1 MELVEYDRHRRTVDT
16 QAGEIGYAEF
26 GTGRT
31 ALFVHG
37 VGTGGSLWRNVISAL
52 EGERRCLAVDLPLH
66 GRTPA
71 APGQD
76 YSLTGLAASVEAFC
90 VALGLTDID
99 LVGQDTGGAV
109 AQIVAAHRPERLT
122 TLTLTNCETRG
133 DVPPRAFA
141 PTVWLA
147 RARLLAPLTSR
158 ALTDLT
164 KTRKRLF
171 GTGYQDV
178 EALPLDVLRDW
189 LEPLLGTPLAR
200 REFQRWVASLRDRDL
215 VAVDS
220 ALRQLTV
227 PTLLA
232 WGTDDRFFPLSRARR
247 LRDTIPGVRELVE
260 IDGARLFYPEERAA
274 DLVPHL
280 RRHWAA
286 YPAG

>member
-1 MELVEYDRHRRTVDT
+1 MDLDEYDQHRRTVHT
-16 QAGEIGYAEF
+16 EAGEIGYAEF

-37 VGTGGSLWRNVISAL
+37 VGTGGSLWRNVIGAL
-52 EGERRCLAVDLPLH
+52 AGERRCLAVDLPLH

-76 YSLTGLAASVEAFC
+76 FSLTGLAAAVEAFC
-90 VALGLTDID
+90 TALGLTDVD
-99 LVGQDTGGAV
+99 LVAQDTGGAV
-109 AQIVAAHRPERLT
+109 AQIVAAHRPELLT

-158 ALTDLT
+158 ALTDLA
-164 KTRKRLF
+164 KTRKRMF
-171 GTGYQDV
+171 GTGYQDI

-189 LEPLLGTPLAR
+189 LEPLLGTPAAR

-215 VAVDS
+215 VAVDP
-220 ALRQLTV
+220 ALRRLTV

-232 WGTDDRFFPLSRARR
+232 WGTGDRFFPLRRAHQ
-247 LRDTIPGVRELVE
+247 LRDTIPGVTELVE
-260 IDGARLFYPEERAA
+260 IDGARLFHPDERAA
-274 DLVPHL
+274 NLVAHL
-280 RRHWAA
+280 RRHWAEH
-286 YPAG
+286 PAG